1 MYNLENIS
9 IEKDDLKKAVLN
21 ARAFNPLYVKIKI
34 NYGCNLKC
42 QMCKHWRETRELPIT
57 MERFKE
63 TISELAELGCLKIHF
78 SGGEPLLRP
87 QLPDLVAHATSL
99 GLRVTLTTNGTLID
113 KEKAKTFIKAGLRG
127 VNISIDS
134 PLRKIHEKVRGAD
147 GSFKLTTKAVELFHK
162 YAGKGKLT
170 VRINTVVSREN
181 YFSLATL
188 PELAHQLGANGINL
202 IPVDHHCGEHLSMR
216 KKDIALFNE
225 EIAPYI
231 EKRAQELGVNIADED
246 AFPFGKNESEVRLG
260 RAGRYAFGYYS
271 KHPCYAPWTHS
282 LIDFNGLV
290 YVCCMTREQIPPLG
304 DLRKQSFK
312 EIWEGAAYQAVR
324 LKMHPP
330 SLKPCQ
336 RCDDFIVENKKI
348 WETIGPY

>member
-1 MYNLENIS
+1 MYNSAQFENN
-9 IEKDDLKKAVLN
+9 KDEILQAVLN
-21 ARAFNPLYVKIKI
+21 ARPFKPLYVKIKV

-42 QMCKHWRETRELPIT
+42 EMCKHWRMTREAPIP
-57 MERFKE
+57 MDRFRE
-63 TISELAELGCLKIHF
+63 VITELAEMGAQKIHF
-78 SGGEPLLRP
+78 SGGEPMLRP
-87 QLPDLVAHATSL
+87 QLPDLVAQATGL
-99 GLRVTLTTNGTLID
+99 GMRVTLTTNGTLIN
-113 KEKAKTFIKAGLRG
+113 KEKAKTLIEAGLRG

-134 PLRKIHEKVRGAD
+134 PVRKMHEKIRGVE
-147 GSFKLTTKAVELFHK
+147 GSFKLTTRAVSLFRK
-162 YAGKGKLT
+162 YAHKGKLT
-170 VRINTVVSREN
+170 VRINTVVGRSN
-181 YFSLATL
+181 YETLASL
-188 PELAHQLGANGINL
+188 PDLAHELGADGINL
-202 IPVDHHCGEHLSMR
+202 IPVDDHCGEHLSMR

-225 EIAPYI
+225 EIAPQI
-231 EKRAQELGVNIADED
+231 EKRAQELGINIANED
-246 AFPFGKNESEVRLG
+246 AFPFGRDESEVRLG

-271 KHPCYAPWTHS
+271 KFPCFAPWTHS

-304 DLRKQSFK
+304 DIRKQSFK
-312 EIWEGAAYQAVR
+312 EIWEGLAYQAVR